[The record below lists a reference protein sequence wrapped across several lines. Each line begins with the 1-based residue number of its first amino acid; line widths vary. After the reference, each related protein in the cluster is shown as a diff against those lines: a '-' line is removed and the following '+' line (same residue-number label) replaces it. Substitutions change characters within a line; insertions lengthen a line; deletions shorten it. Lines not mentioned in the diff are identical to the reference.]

1 MAAVRSRAQQVGSA
15 QWINDEN
22 DQVSQF
28 CTQEAEDFAF
38 SARNEVEWLNEHM
51 VEIFSKNQVYG
62 LCSREH
68 LDSLTMNRNVTEI
81 FKTPGKLRGKT
92 PRTARKRN
100 PLEVR
105 EVSTLGIQLWTCTE
119 IACSL

>member
-1 MAAVRSRAQQVGSA
+1 MAAVRSRAQQIGSQ

-22 DQVSQF
+22 DQVAQF
-28 CTQEAEDFAF
+28 RAQEAEDFAF

-51 VEIFSKNQVYG
+51 AEIFSKNQVYEWP
-62 LCSREH
+62 SRENM
-68 LDSLTMNRNVTEI
+68 DSLTANRNVTEI

-100 PLEVR
+100 PLEAR
-105 EVSTLGIQLWTCTE
+105 EVSTSGTQLPA
-119 IACSL
+119 IAKVTCSL